1 MISYKPLLKLLIDRD
16 IKKGE
21 LIEDANISW
30 STMSKINKNEKIS
43 LDVIDRLCA
52 ALNVQPGQLI
62 EYIPDKKEEDKLNE

>member
-21 LIEDANISW
+21 LIEEAKISW
-30 STMSKINKNEKIS
+30 STMSKINKNENVS

-52 ALNVQPGQLI
+52 ALNCQPGDLI
-62 EYIPDKKEEDKLNE
+62 EYIPSGKQ